1 MDRGSTGER
10 DRATSA
16 LGAEN
21 RSAPLASSALL
32 GGRGRGAGPRGAPTR
47 ARAGRG
53 SNNPSTR
60 RPRHG
65 SPNRLRRGHGG
76 VEARRAEELW
86 GREG

>member
-53 SNNPSTR
+53 KVN
-60 RPRHG
+60 
-65 SPNRLRRGHGG
+65 SPCPLGAFRQKERG
-76 VEARRAEELW
+76 
-86 GREG
+86 